1 MTSMALSQEKKMDIS
16 ENTARTS
23 QSDDVALGTASTE
36 TRGIPVG
43 TDEPLGRNAVLGVAS
58 EETLGVPGELDE
70 PLGHW
75 AIGIA
80 SEETQGFPGKLDE
93 PLGMIFPAGISA
105 T

>member
-1 MTSMALSQEKKMDIS
+1 MDIT
-16 ENTARTS
+16 ENTARES
-23 QSDDVALGTASTE
+23 QVDNVELGAASSE
-36 TRGIPVG
+36 TRGVPFG
-43 TDEPLGRNAVLGVAS
+43 TDEPLGRNDVLGVAS
-58 EETLGVPGELDE
+58 EETLGIPGELDE

-93 PLGMIFPAGISA
+93 PLGMILPAGISA